1 MSEERHC
8 FNRQTYCTL
17 HDCDCRCDGCL
28 PHSAPHIVELRAL
41 RAELAAANRELE
53 RHRHGNTIE
62 GDDVCPD
69 SLALTAARSDLTRL
83 TRERDE
89 AVAELIQVN
98 RVFES
103 IAGEA
108 DDLED
113 ALIHSNAMSAGWKRL
128 AKERKIPAFVEA
140 MCLDAS
146 RVVLEVRTA
155 TIRECGAIA
164 QDIADVHGAAYENAD
179 SSTDPE
185 THAYHDG
192 AEDGANKCRAD
203 ILSML
208 PDAEKGDP

>member
-1 MSEERHC
+1 MSYVHNDANAQAIRMLTER
-8 FNRQTYCTL
+8 NVQ
-17 HDCDCRCDGCL
+17 
-28 PHSAPHIVELRAL
+28 
-41 RAELAAANRELE
+41 LANQLTAAHRELE

-89 AVAELIQVN
+89 ARAELIQVN

-128 AKERKIPAFVEA
+128 AKETRRDNRTDEQLKAGT
-140 MCLDAS
+140 
-146 RVVLEVRTA
+146 RTA
-155 TIRECGAIA
+155 TIRECAERVRRACGSTGA
-164 QDIADVHGAAYENAD
+164 
-179 SSTDPE
+179 T
-185 THAYHDG
+185 
-192 AEDGANKCRAD
+192 AE
-203 ILSML
+203 ILSLL
-208 PDAEKGDP
+208 PDAERGEP